1 MLAALLL
8 LHGDDVRMENIYFWS
23 AVLIALTPV
32 VVFGGVAVW
41 VFRKY
46 WKERAAQR
54 GMRNAERGTEGGAS
68 VPRSDFR
75 VPS

>member
-1 MLAALLL
+1 MLTALLL
-8 LHGDDVRMENIYFWS
+8 IHGDDVRMENIYFWS

-46 WKERAAQR
+46 WKERHT
-54 GMRNAERGTEGGAS
+54 GTRNAEVGTRNETS
-68 VPRSDFR
+68 R
-75 VPS
+75 